1 MLLSIGRGT
10 EPAVLVSGNSRPADA
25 VPGLIGRRGLNFP
38 RDWARYC
45 PVVVRG
51 RSGSP
56 SSRSSRPDRPLDHPL
71 INHIA
76 KM

>member
-38 RDWARYC
+38 RGLDIAL
-45 PVVVRG
+45 
-51 RSGSP
+51 
-56 SSRSSRPDRPLDHPL
+56 SSSEGGLDHRL
-71 INHIA
+71 HDQA
-76 KM
+76 ALTGR